1 MGQILKRPTKVY
13 NSQTNTGFPEVTM
26 PPRRHSFPSR
36 DAFQIVLENET
47 EFVDAMR
54 RGQLAKI
61 AALRNRSRINCFCA
75 SCFLIAAIML
85 FWVLLKI

>member
-1 MGQILKRPTKVY
+1 
-13 NSQTNTGFPEVTM
+13 M

-47 EFVDAMR
+47 EFVDAIR
-54 RGQLAKI
+54 RGQMAKI

-75 SCFLIAAIML
+75 STFLIAAIML
-85 FWVLLKI
+85 FWVLFKI